1 MTCVYS
7 GWRVITCSR
16 TSFPKGSPRRGL
28 ESKCPWAA
36 GTVNHVTVDLSDP
49 EDVLNAIAEIKVR
62 FPSHF
67 PLISLTFFSLISF
80 TLISH
85 RPLIDLSFLS
95 HFSRFS
101 HISLAFLP
109 FFRSS
114 WPASRCTRW

>member
-67 PLISLTFFSLISF
+67 SHFCLISV
-80 TLISH
+80 
-85 RPLIDLSFLS
+85 SFLY
-95 HFSRFS
+95 HFS
-101 HISLAFLP
+101 LP

-114 WPASRCTRW
+114 WPASHCTHW